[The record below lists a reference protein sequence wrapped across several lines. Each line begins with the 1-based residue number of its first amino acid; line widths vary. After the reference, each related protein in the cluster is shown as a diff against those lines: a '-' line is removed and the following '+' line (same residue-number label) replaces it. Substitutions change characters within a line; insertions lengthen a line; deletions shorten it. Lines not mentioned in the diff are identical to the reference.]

1 MPPRRIN
8 KMKKAMAP
16 LGLNDSSNSAS
27 VMWGRAF
34 ACTSSVVSM
43 KKNFVQAKLFAA
55 TGPADDVKKEEI

>member
-16 LGLNDSSNSAS
+16 LGLKLLSNSAS
-27 VMWGRAF
+27 VIGSWAF

-55 TGPADDVKKEEI
+55 AGTADDVKKEEI